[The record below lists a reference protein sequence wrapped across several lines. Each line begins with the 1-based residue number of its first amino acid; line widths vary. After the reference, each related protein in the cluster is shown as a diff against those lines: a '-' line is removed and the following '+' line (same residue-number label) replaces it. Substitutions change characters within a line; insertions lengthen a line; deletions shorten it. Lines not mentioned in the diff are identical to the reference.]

1 MLVHMLSTKPQNI
14 SLEYNTQTVTIYR
27 KRPEPCRIVSFSS
40 LNKTESKSQ
49 RATHIAL
56 VNSNEY
62 INSDSWEPLSQKS
75 KNIEISSSG
84 WDGLVSRYIN
94 SKSELLELA

>member
-1 MLVHMLSTKPQNI
+1 MFIHMPSTKPQNM
-14 SLEYNTQTVTIYR
+14 SLKFNTQSVTIYR

-49 RATHIAL
+49 RATHNAL
-56 VNSNEY
+56 VNSNGS
-62 INSDSWEPLSQKS
+62 ISSDSWEPLSRSS

-94 SKSELLELA
+94 SKSKLMEVA